1 MTAPSLFDQEQAPQ
15 IDRVT
20 SAIGGAILEFCRVR
34 LRTGG
39 EFFADDLRRYVTLTT
54 PTTCAPG
61 SPDRILR
68 ALRRAGRVDYEVI
81 SRKHSHYRVMR
92 VA

>member
-15 IDRVT
+15 IARVQ
-20 SAIGGAILEFCRVR
+20 SAIGGAVLAFCRQR
-34 LRTGG
+34 LKTTGTFHG
-39 EFFADDLRRYVTLTT
+39 DELQSYVTQEE
-54 PTTCAPG
+54 PCAPG

-68 ALRRAGRVDYEVI
+68 ALRRAGRLDYQLV
-81 SRKHSHYRVMR
+81 SRSKSLYRVTR